1 MRSGQEA
8 ARRFHEEPE
17 RSSDFLCLPDLE
29 DFLFCLRK
37 KKRKKK
43 EKKEEN
49 IASSPANVRF
59 AWIGFQPFGA
69 ESRASFRPAVT
80 SNIRSLG
87 GGLEILFVT
96 RRRGGSL
103 LRGAT

>member
-1 MRSGQEA
+1 MVTA
-8 ARRFHEEPE
+8 AIHIANFWRMM
-17 RSSDFLCLPDLE
+17 SNVL
-29 DFLFCLRK
+29 K
-37 KKRKKK
+37 
-43 EKKEEN
+43 N

-87 GGLEILFVT
+87 GAFFENAPFENAFFENAFFENAFFENAFFET
-96 RRRGGSL
+96 
-103 LRGAT
+103 

>member
-1 MRSGQEA
+1 MVTA
-8 ARRFHEEPE
+8 AIHIANFWRMM
-17 RSSDFLCLPDLE
+17 SNVL
-29 DFLFCLRK
+29 K
-37 KKRKKK
+37 
-43 EKKEEN
+43 N